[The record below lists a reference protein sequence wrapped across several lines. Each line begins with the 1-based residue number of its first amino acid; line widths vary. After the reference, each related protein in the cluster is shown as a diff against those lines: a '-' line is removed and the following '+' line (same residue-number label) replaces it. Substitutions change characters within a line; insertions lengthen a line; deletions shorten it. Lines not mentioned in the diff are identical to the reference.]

1 MEVVNFRVGNRL
13 VAFNIL
19 DILLTEKFVNDQTS
33 VPSDDQSFLGVKD
46 FMGRPTPIY
55 DLGLAM
61 NNISTQ
67 TQNNN
72 VLQVLSEKEQAHEIW
87 LDTLEES
94 VKKEQKFTLT
104 RDPKKCDLVQWYTQF
119 TTSNQD
125 LLDVLKRIEAP
136 HRQLH
141 ALADKAIALT
151 EQNNKAQA
159 IKLIQQERIH
169 TLASLKRLFSIARD
183 QLAVTYKPVTVFTTT
198 DGRTPALGFVVDK
211 VEDSLHIEEE
221 HIRPLK
227 DIAPH
232 IGNIDHRVK
241 NMIDGL
247 LTAGVQN
254 SLLLSS
260 KSFL

>member
-72 VLQVLSEKEQAHEIW
+72 VLDVLHEKEQAHEAW
-87 LDTLEES
+87 LETLEDCI
-94 VKKEQKFTLT
+94 KQDHKFTLP
-104 RDPKKCDLVQWYTQF
+104 RDPKKCDLVKWYTQF
-119 TTSNQD
+119 KTTNQD
-125 LLDVLKRIEAP
+125 LLEVLKRIEAP
-136 HRQLH
+136 HCQLH
-141 ALADKAIALT
+141 GLADKAIALS
-151 EQNNKAQA
+151 EQNKKAQA
-159 IKLIQQERIH
+159 LKLIQQEGMQI
-169 TLASLKRLFSIARD
+169 LASLKRLFSIARD
-183 QLAVTYKPVTVFTTT
+183 QLEVTYKPVTVFTTT
-198 DGRTPALGFVVDK
+198 DGRTPSLGFVVDK
-211 VEDSLHIEEE
+211 VEDSLHVEDEQ
-221 HIRPLK
+221 IRPLTE
-227 DIAPH
+227 IAQY

-247 LTAGVQN
+247 LTAGTQN